1 MLRKFSTI
9 LLILHPQLS
18 ALTAAPNCRADT
30 KGANVNFGFIPN
42 RLVCVSHKYP
52 KIPMM
57 RKFSTILPKSPPRMR
72 FFISILKCHLSRK
85 MKPHDN

>member
-1 MLRKFSTI
+1 MLRKFSKI
-9 LLILHPQLS
+9 LLVLHPQLS

-30 KGANVNFGFIPN
+30 KGADVNFGFIPN

-57 RKFSTILPKSPPRMR
+57 GKFSTILPKSPPRMR
-72 FFISILKCHLSRK
+72 FFYFYLEMSSQQKDEAS
-85 MKPHDN
+85 